1 MNSTPKKS
9 LNYIDMKKYNN
20 KCASVICTCNKHH
33 CPVKSEITDPNHF
46 LTTSKFYRYIYIY
59 IFDYI

>member
-46 LTTSKFYRYIYIY
+46 LTTSKF
-59 IFDYI
+59 